1 MFDFI
6 LVFLALAIL
15 ASLVLRRALGE
26 RTERQR
32 PPAVDPVRKGPG
44 DKVLLLPRR
53 ANGPIEKSAP
63 ADRYAGIPMPG
74 SPAAKGLDA
83 IMAADNKFDA
93 RHFIDGAR
101 AAYEMTVM
109 AYAEGDR
116 QALKNL
122 LAPEI
127 YEGFEA
133 VIREREARGETAE
146 TRFVSIDA
154 TDITAAELRG
164 KKAQITLRFV
174 SQLVS
179 VTRDR
184 NGNVIDGS
192 ADNVPSVTDVW
203 TFTRDVTAHDL
214 NWKLVA
220 TEADA

>member
-6 LVFLALAIL
+6 LVFLTLAIL
-15 ASLVLRRALGE
+15 ASLALRKVVGE
-26 RTERQR
+26 RTGRQR
-32 PPAVDPVRKGPG
+32 PPAPDPVCGSSG

-53 ANGPIEKSAP
+53 ADKPIGTSAP
-63 ADRYAGIPMPG
+63 AARPAGIPMPD
-74 SPAAKGLDA
+74 SSAAKGLHA
-83 IMAADNKFDA
+83 IMAADKNFDA

-109 AYAEGDR
+109 AYAEGDPK
-116 QALKNL
+116 ALQNL

-127 YEGFEA
+127 YEAFEA
-133 VIREREARGETAE
+133 AIRAREARGETAAIH
-146 TRFVSIDA
+146 FVSIDA

-174 SQLVS
+174 SKLVS

-192 ADNVPSVTDVW
+192 ADNAPSVTDVW
-203 TFTRDVTAHDL
+203 TFTRDVTSYDL

-220 TEADA
+220 TEAGA